1 MCRDITDSPGEGVRG
16 SAASPGEGNFRRAQP
31 VESVLSYTSGR
42 RRR

>member
-16 SAASPGEGNFRRAQP
+16 SGSVPRRRELP
-31 VESVLSYTSGR
+31 ERSGGSVLSYTSGR